1 MRRLPSRNTK
11 RDEVAVA
18 YGRKSSRSAPGSP
31 LSWANLGRHCLREN
45 GVVEIESERTARDRE
60 LKMFGGLGRAGSSS
74 AQVSVQKTDAN
85 LGHQAIKTA
94 WTP

>member
-1 MRRLPSRNTK
+1 MRCLPARNAN
-11 RDEVAVA
+11 RDEVAAA
-18 YGRKSSRSAPGSP
+18 YSRKSSRSAPGSP

-45 GVVEIESERTARDRE
+45 GVVEIESEGTASARE
-60 LKMFGGLGRAGSSS
+60 LKMFGGQPEPSS